1 MPTETIVIFVV
12 AAVLIGLSKGGLGGP
27 VPVSL
32 TAPLLS
38 LVMPVSQAIGIV
50 LPLLL
55 VADAFAL
62 YFYWN
67 TWDTAIIRQMLPA
80 SVVGTVIG
88 AVLLA
93 VLPNQALS
101 RLIGLLTLA
110 AVLYKVLQPRL
121 QALAY
126 RPRPWHR
133 PLVGGLAG
141 FGSALA
147 NAGAPPFAAY
157 MLLQPGMSPVTFIG
171 TTTLFFAILNVLKA
185 PSFFASGIISLELLG
200 QTLWALPLIPLGVWT
215 GRFLVR
221 RMNAL
226 LFERIMVASLFVI
239 STYLIVR

>member
-1 MPTETIVIFVV
+1 MPTETIIIFAL
-12 AAVLIGLSKGGLGGP
+12 AATLIGLSKGGLGGP

-55 VADAFAL
+55 VADAFAI
-62 YFYWN
+62 YFYWH
-67 TWDTAIIRQMLPA
+67 TWDTAIIRDMLPA
-80 SVVGTVIG
+80 SVVGTIIG

-93 VLPNQALS
+93 VLPNDALS
-101 RLIGLLTLA
+101 RLIGLLTLV

-126 RPRPWHR
+126 YPRPWHR

-157 MLLQPGMSPVTFIG
+157 MLLQADMGPVRFIG
-171 TTTLFFAILNVLKA
+171 TTTLFFAIINIMKV
-185 PSFFASGIISLELLG
+185 PSFLASGITSLDLLG

-215 GRFLVR
+215 GRYLVR

-226 LFERIMVASLFVI
+226 LFEQIMVVSLFLI
-239 STYLIVR
+239 SIYLIVR

>member
-1 MPTETIVIFVV
+1 MPTETIIIFAL
-12 AAVLIGLSKGGLGGP
+12 AAMLIGLSKGGLGGP

-55 VADAFAL
+55 VADAFAI

-67 TWDTAIIRQMLPA
+67 TWDTAIIRDMLPA
-80 SVVGTVIG
+80 SVVGTIIG

-93 VLPNQALS
+93 VLPNDALS
-101 RLIGLLTLA
+101 RLIGLLTLV

-126 RPRPWHR
+126 HPRPWHR

-157 MLLQPGMSPVTFIG
+157 MLLQPDMAPVRFIG
-171 TTTLFFAILNVLKA
+171 TTTLFFAIINLMKV
-185 PSFFASGIISLELLG
+185 PSFLASGITSLDLLG

-215 GRFLVR
+215 GRYLVR

-226 LFERIMVASLFVI
+226 LFEQIMVVSLFLI
-239 STYLIVR
+239 SIYLIVR